1 MTILHPQAKEFLD
14 QVAQMDPPAWE
25 DLSPEEARVRFS
37 ELTPLYGVGPS
48 VSRVEDLEVAGVPCR
63 AYAPE
68 SGSSQGTLVFF
79 HGGGWVIGDLGTH
92 DPLCR
97 DLSNTLNVNVLSV
110 DYALSPEYR
119 FPFAVDQGHA
129 VVRAVSKDPSVAG
142 FSSLPVLVAGDSAG
156 GNLAAMTALRDRDE
170 SDRVIAAQ
178 ILIYPV
184 IEPIFDSPSYEEFAV
199 GFGLTRDN
207 MRYFWD
213 CYLGS
218 GAKPAQAAASSA
230 SSHDNLPPAIV
241 LTAGADV
248 LRDEGERYARILS
261 DSGVSIS
268 FRRFEGMLHG
278 FVHFAGVF
286 SEAST
291 EAKQWIASELK
302 THLS

>member
-1 MTILHPQAKEFLD
+1 MLHPQAKEFLD

-25 DLSPEEARVRFS
+25 SLPVEEARKRFAD
-37 ELTPLYGVGPS
+37 LTPMYGLVQP
-48 VSRVEDLEVAGVPCR
+48 VRRVEDLEVAGVSCR
-63 AYAPE
+63 SYAPE
-68 SGSSQGTLVFF
+68 CDSVIGTLVYF
-79 HGGGWVIGDLGTH
+79 HGGGWVIGDLSTH
-92 DPLCR
+92 DALCR
-97 DLSNTLNVNVLSV
+97 NLSNQLHVNVISV
-110 DYALSPEYR
+110 DYALSPEHR
-119 FPFAVDQGHA
+119 FPFALDQCHE
-129 VVRAVSKDPSVAG
+129 VVKAIANDSSLAG
-142 FSSLPVLVAGDSAG
+142 FDSLPLVVGGDSAG

-170 SDRVIAAQ
+170 SSRVIAAQ

-184 IEPIFDSPSYEEFAV
+184 IEPIFDSSSYEEFAD

-261 DSGVSIS
+261 DSGVAMS
-268 FRRFEGMLHG
+268 FRRFEGMIHG
-278 FVHFAGVF
+278 FVHLASIFNESAN
-286 SEAST
+286 EAN
-291 EAKQWIASELK
+291 QWIAEELRK
-302 THLS
+302 HLT